1 MLIFVFLT
9 TYNSP
14 IVCKFKPMNW
24 AKTLVTI
31 NKIPELTIFWSFNVL
46 YKRAETK
53 VEERTKTVTLKYSP
67 SNRDVGG
74 LEIGSVN

>member
-1 MLIFVFLT
+1 
-9 TYNSP
+9 
-14 IVCKFKPMNW
+14 MNW

-53 VEERTKTVTLKYSP
+53 VEKERTKIVTLKYSP
-67 SNRDVGG
+67 SDRDVGG